1 MVRQFPR
8 SIIRAAAVSAEAI
21 AVVTV
26 PDEDDP
32 GSTRSTFHL
41 WRDGGWRSVAHAFAV
56 AALGVDRGPAGDGG
70 DRVAAIDAEGR
81 LLEPFSGQIDEGL
94 VAARA
99 GMANDHILGPIA
111 DFALFGDEVLA
122 VGWGGQ
128 VWRRQAGGWRPGDLE
143 FFDRKI
149 DETAREALFQKFIN
163 GTATEAEQD
172 AYVRAAIDS
181 YGKTPWSLAALAPGD
196 AYACGDEGLLVH
208 FDGARATRI
217 DTHGETRLARAA
229 VGPDGRIWVCGE
241 DATVLVGTASDGF
254 VRQVLPLGDFDFTRI
269 TAFGKWICLI
279 DHPDRVL
286 LLEGRTLVELRPPF
300 DPPPKEIHTIT
311 VVDGILWI
319 VSHKDILR
327 FDGAQWRRLPFPP
340 AVGE

>member
-1 MVRQFPR
+1 MADPFPR
-8 SIIRAAAVSAEAI
+8 SIIRATAVAADVI

-26 PDEDDP
+26 PDEDDT
-32 GSTRSTFHL
+32 GTVRSTFHL
-41 WRDGGWRSVAHAFAV
+41 WSDGGWRSVAHAFAV
-56 AALGVDRGPAGDGG
+56 VALRADQGG
-70 DRVAAIDAEGR
+70 SGRVAAIDVEGR
-81 LLEPFSGQIDEGL
+81 LLEPFPGRLEEGL
-94 VAARA
+94 VTARGALA
-99 GMANDHILGPIA
+99 GTYMLGGIA

-122 VGWGGQ
+122 TGWGGQ
-128 VWRRQAGGWRPGDLE
+128 IWRRRDGAWRPGDLE
-143 FFDRKI
+143 LFDRKI
-149 DETAREALFQKFIN
+149 DPVVKQTRNALFDKLMA
-163 GTATEAEQD
+163 GTATEAERE
-172 AYVRAAIDS
+172 AYVRGAIEAF
-181 YGKTPWSLAALAPGD
+181 GQAPWSLAARGPED
-196 AYACGDEGLLVH
+196 AYACGDRGLLLH

-217 DTHGETRLARAA
+217 DTHGETRLARAT

-241 DATVLVGTASDGF
+241 DATVLAGTARDGF

-269 TAFGKWICLI
+269 AAFGKWICLI

-300 DPPPKEIHTIT
+300 DPPPREIHTIT
-311 VVDGILWI
+311 AADGVLWI